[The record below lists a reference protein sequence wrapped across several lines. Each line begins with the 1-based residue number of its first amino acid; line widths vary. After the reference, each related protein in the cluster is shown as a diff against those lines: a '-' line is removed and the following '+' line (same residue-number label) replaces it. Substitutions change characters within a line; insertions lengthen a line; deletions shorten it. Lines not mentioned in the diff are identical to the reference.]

1 MHNLPTHLAAPPRRV
16 PVSLQIV
23 NFFNGASQIGWFVFG
38 FGFIFFVVFGLQSDF
53 SFVTFRNAR
62 GRTTG
67 RVIETKST
75 GASEN
80 EQTVQAT
87 HYEYSIAGSTLRG
100 TSYTTGS
107 APEQG
112 AEVTVEYD
120 ESNPLRSRVEGMRRG
135 MFGPWAVISGIFP
148 LIGVVILYF
157 AAKYGVRR
165 NRLLRNGL
173 LTTGRLTDK
182 EPTNMT
188 VNKRRVWKLTFE
200 FFDRRGQR
208 REAFAQTTDTQRL
221 EDESAEPL
229 LYDPE
234 DPARAYLLD
243 EAPAR
248 PQFHMTG
255 ELIGRPNAALAALII
270 PTIVIGGYT
279 LLFAIRSGVFR

>member
-1 MHNLPTHLAAPPRRV
+1 MHTLPTHLPAPPRRV

-23 NFFNGASQIGWFVFG
+23 NFFNIGSQIGWFVFG
-38 FGFIFFVVFGLQSDF
+38 FGFIFFFVFGLQSDF
-53 SFVTFRNAR
+53 SFLTFRNAG

-80 EQTVQAT
+80 KQTVKAT

-120 ESNPLRSRVEGMRRG
+120 ESNPVRSRIEGMRRG
-135 MFGPWAVISGIFP
+135 LFGPWGVVSGIFP
-148 LIGVVILYF
+148 LIGLVILYF
-157 AAKYGVRR
+157 AAKSGVRR
-165 NRLLRNGL
+165 NRLLRDGL
-173 LTTGRLTDK
+173 LTSGVLTDK

-188 VNKRRVWKLTFE
+188 VNDRRVWKLTFE
-200 FFDRRGQR
+200 FHDRLGQR
-208 REAFAQTTDTQRL
+208 REASAQTSDPQRL

-229 LYDPE
+229 LYDPG
-234 DPARAYLLD
+234 DPSRAYLLD

-248 PQFHMTG
+248 PQFDMNG
-255 ELIGRPNAALAALII
+255 ELLGRPNAALAALII
-270 PTIVIGGYT
+270 PTIVVGGYA
-279 LLFAIRSGVFR
+279 LLFALKSVLR